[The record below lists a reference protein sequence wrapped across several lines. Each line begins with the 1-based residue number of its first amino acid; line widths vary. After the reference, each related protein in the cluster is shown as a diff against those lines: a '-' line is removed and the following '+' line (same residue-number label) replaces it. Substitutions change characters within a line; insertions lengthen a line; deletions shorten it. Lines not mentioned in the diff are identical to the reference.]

1 MFWYFLA
8 GKIATLINYFSFYEL
23 TTHTISYDPLPMHIF
38 SGWFFI
44 EHIFEEYTITSGK
57 LFLINKN
64 FRTLTRNLLLL
75 NRNILFWPQI
85 SKLAEFLLIIFLL
98 SLFFYCL
105 IYLIIQNQLFK
116 KKEVTLLLYYLFIS
130 YILLLK
136 VFTFLNW
143 FNIYFTLKLIIL
155 FFVIFLSILVM
166 LLQTI
171 VFYRYLL
178 FNLKNISSKSVF
190 LKSYFYALSILLL
203 SFNYCRVMFAIN
215 LNSDN
220 FIQELFI
227 QILLPYTYLYSFYT

>member
-8 GKIATLINYFSFYEL
+8 GKIATLINYFFFYEL
-23 TTHTISYDPLPMHIF
+23 TTHTIFYGSWPMHIF

-64 FRTLTRNLLLL
+64 FRTLIRNLLLL
-75 NRNILFWPQI
+75 NRNILFWPQV
-85 SKLAEFLLIIFLL
+85 SKLAEFLLSSFLL
-98 SLFFYCL
+98 SLFFYYL
-105 IYLIIQNQLFK
+105 IFLIIQNQLLK

-136 VFTFLNW
+136 IFIFLNW
-143 FNIYFTLKLIIL
+143 FNIYFTLKLVIL

-166 LLQTI
+166 FIQI
-171 VFYRYLL
+171 VVFYRYLL
-178 FNLKNISSKSVF
+178 FNLKNIRSKNVF

-203 SFNYCRVMFAIN
+203 SFNYCKVIFTIN
-215 LNSDN
+215 LNNNN

-227 QILLPYTYLYSFYT
+227 QILLPYTYLYSFYI